1 MSLKSLKSKVCLTDW
16 LTDWQGHLLSC
27 PGQWTA
33 KNIEIRFDEQK
44 QRSGFWLLTLSFQ
57 FLLSQACGSIKGY
70 LDGRNSFCFSRH
82 CYFVELNTESRVPA
96 AIIWHKYH
104 ISSMLTSIDIDFL
117 TALFMIC
124 YYWSTDNHKRL
135 NLLKSLMAWS
145 QFWAERTGRG
155 WFSED

>member
-1 MSLKSLKSKVCLTDW
+1 MESKKKKHSNIREEMIALCHWSVLTSKSKLPW
-16 LTDWQGHLLSC
+16 
-27 PGQWTA
+27 
-33 KNIEIRFDEQK
+33 
-44 QRSGFWLLTLSFQ
+44 FWLLTLSFQ